1 MHIKKCVDINIM
13 NAVLR
18 REIYQFYNMLPKN
31 LNAVQRINS
40 YDYLY
45 KYDSRPEKINK
56 KGEHLPK
63 KRQLKTE

>member
-1 MHIKKCVDINIM
+1 M

-31 LNAVQRINS
+31 INVVPAFNRYT

-45 KYDSRPEKINK
+45 RYDSQPEKINI
-56 KGEHLPK
+56 KGESLPK

>member
-1 MHIKKCVDINIM
+1 M

-45 KYDSRPEKINK
+45 KYDSQPEKKNI
-56 KGEHLPK
+56 KGENLPK